1 MSMKNFFN
9 LSILS
14 FFSVIMLSSCGGNG
28 SEAKKDLVAGAK
40 GDLTAHLSSEVNAI
54 EQAMPQIM
62 VLPADQTL
70 KSFQA
75 LKEKTISG
83 RSYVIRDYQK
93 YLTADDRFRRLS
105 ASIQNAFVKQNFPL
119 ADFEQTLKQLD
130 TQAATDMADGVDQ
143 DAKTML
149 LQTAQPDII
158 LEINYFK
165 SSSLT
170 SHDYKNKNVSY
181 TLTAL
186 DAYTNKSISA
196 ITTSN
201 IKGTSTTE
209 AIQEDMEVKL
219 PELMTEIQN
228 YFSDIL
234 TRGREV
240 TLRINVA
247 KGSNTK
253 LQDQSIEGDT
263 YSDWIIDYIKT
274 HAVKGAYKMQRN
286 TNSEL
291 YLVNVRIP
299 LLQEDG
305 TQYGVYDFTR
315 DLQKNLRKNLGLQ
328 STNNSQGLGEIV
340 LTVKGI

>member
-1 MSMKNFFN
+1 MKYFFA
-9 LSILS
+9 
-14 FFSVIMLSSCGGNG
+14 FFTALALVACGGNNESG
-28 SEAKKDLVAGAK
+28 NQNSSLVAGAQ
-40 GDLTAHLSSEVNAI
+40 GNMTEHLSTSVNAI

-62 VLPADQTL
+62 ILPADQTL
-70 KSFQA
+70 QSFKA
-75 LKEKTISG
+75 LSEKTIDG
-83 RSYVIRDYQK
+83 RTFIIRDYQK
-93 YLTADDRFRRLS
+93 YLTADDRFRRIS
-105 ASIQNAFVKQNFPL
+105 ASIQNAFVKQSYPL

-130 TQAATDMADGVDQ
+130 TQAATDMADGIAQ
-143 DAKTML
+143 DAKTLL

-158 LEINYFK
+158 LEINYYK
-165 SSSLT
+165 TSSLT

-201 IKGTSTTE
+201 IKGESTTE
-209 AIQEDMEVKL
+209 TIQKDMEQKL
-219 PELMTEIQN
+219 PELMGDIQN

-240 TLRINVA
+240 TVRINVE
-247 KGSNTK
+247 KGSNTS

-263 YSDWIIDYIKT
+263 YSDWIMDFVKT

-286 TNSEL
+286 TNNEL

-299 LLQEDG
+299 LVQEDG

-328 STNNSQGLGEIV
+328 STNNSQGLGEVV

>member
-1 MSMKNFFN
+1 MKNIFN
-9 LSILS
+9 LSIFAFAGVL
-14 FFSVIMLSSCGGNG
+14 FVSSCGENS
-28 SEAKKDLVAGAK
+28 SEPRKDLVAGAK
-40 GDLTAHLSSEVNAI
+40 GNMQAHLSSEVNVI

-70 KSFQA
+70 KSFHA
-75 LKEKTISG
+75 LKENTSSG
-83 RSYVIRDYQK
+83 RSYIIRDYQK
-93 YLTADDRFRRLS
+93 YLAADDRFRRLS
-105 ASIQNAFVKQNFPL
+105 ASIQSAFLKQNYPL
-119 ADFEQTLKQLD
+119 TDFEQTLKLLD
-130 TQAATDMADGVDQ
+130 TQAATDMAAGVEQ

-158 LEINYFK
+158 LEINYIK

-181 TLTAL
+181 TLTAY

-196 ITTSN
+196 ITSSN

-209 AIQEDMEVKL
+209 TIQKDMEEKL
-219 PELMTEIQN
+219 PELMSDIQY

-240 TLRINVA
+240 TVRINVVN
-247 KGSNTK
+247 GSNTK

-263 YSDWIIDYIKT
+263 YSDWIMDYVKT

-299 LLQEDG
+299 LIQEDG

-315 DLQKNLRKNLGLQ
+315 DLQKNLRKNLGLL

>member
-1 MSMKNFFN
+1 MQKS
-9 LSILS
+9 LILLFQIAICVGFVACS
-14 FFSVIMLSSCGGNG
+14 RSNSNKENQQELITGAQGNMQ
-28 SEAKKDLVAGAK
+28 
-40 GDLTAHLSSEVNAI
+40 AHLSAEMNAI

-62 VLPADQTL
+62 ILPADQTL
-70 KSFQA
+70 QNFGA
-75 LKEKTISG
+75 LKEMSIDG
-83 RSYVIRDYQK
+83 RNFALRDYQK
-93 YLTADDRFRRLS
+93 YLNSDDRFRRLS
-105 ASIQNAFVKQNFPL
+105 ATIQNAFVKQNYPL
-119 ADFEQTLKQLD
+119 SDFEQTLKQLE
-130 TQAATDMADGVDQ
+130 TQAATDMADGIAQ

-149 LQTAQPDII
+149 LQNAQPDII
-158 LEINYFK
+158 LEINYFN
-165 SSSLT
+165 SNSLT

-186 DAYTNKSISA
+186 DAYTTKSISA
-196 ITTSN
+196 ITSSN
-201 IKGTSTTE
+201 IKGESTTE
-209 AIQEDMEVKL
+209 AIQNDLAGKI
-219 PELMTEIQN
+219 PDLMKDIQN

-240 TLRINVA
+240 TVRINVQ

-263 YSDWIIDYIKT
+263 YSDWIMDYVKA

-286 TNSEL
+286 TNNEL

-299 LLQEDG
+299 LLHEDG

-340 LTVKGI
+340 LTVNGI

>member
-1 MSMKNFFN
+1 MKSFFN

-14 FFSVIMLSSCGGNG
+14 FVSVIMLSSCGGNS
-28 SEAKKDLVAGAK
+28 SEPKKDLVAGAK
-40 GDLTAHLSSEVNAI
+40 GNLTAHLSSEVNAI

-93 YLTADDRFRRLS
+93 YLTSDDRFRRLS
-105 ASIQNAFVKQNFPL
+105 ASIQSAFVKQNFPL
-119 ADFEQTLKQLD
+119 ADFEQTLKLLD
-130 TQAATDMADGVDQ
+130 TQAATDMADGVEQ

-209 AIQEDMEVKL
+209 TIQKDMEAKL
-219 PELMTEIQN
+219 PELMTDIQN

-240 TLRINVA
+240 TLRVNVA

-263 YSDWIIDYIKT
+263 YSDWIMDFVKV

-286 TNSEL
+286 TNNEL

-299 LLQEDG
+299 LVQEDG